1 MDIDKD
7 RQELTQIILDL
18 KDSIREYGLVS
29 LSALLIGH
37 NKRVF
42 VINFNNRLTT
52 FINPYIESRAFPK
65 WVVYKSPSMPDKR
78 YSVLMFD
85 EIDVFYTTP
94 LKEIKKVR
102 LKKESAYAFQL
113 EYMTLDGILLSDI
126 GIEYDEEFDKLTEEE
141 KKVVYQIFL
150 DKIEQLNID
159 KEEIEKEIDSLIED
173 KREEN
178 E

>member
-1 MDIDKD
+1 
-7 RQELTQIILDL
+7 
-18 KDSIREYGLVS
+18 
-29 LSALLIGH
+29 
-37 NKRVF
+37 
-42 VINFNNRLTT
+42 
-52 FINPYIESRAFPK
+52 
-65 WVVYKSPSMPDKR
+65 MPDKK

-113 EYMTLDGILLSDI
+113 EYMTLDGILLSDV